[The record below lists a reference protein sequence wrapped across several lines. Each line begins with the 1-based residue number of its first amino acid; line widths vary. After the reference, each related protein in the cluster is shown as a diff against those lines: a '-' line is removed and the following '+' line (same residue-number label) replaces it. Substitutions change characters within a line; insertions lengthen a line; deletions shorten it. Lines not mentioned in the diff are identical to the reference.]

1 MTQEVKKID
10 LKHLIL
16 WSENPRDPIA
26 IGDNNY
32 NEEII
37 RRALSD
43 KSGRWEIRKLAKSM
57 GEEYDFSELP
67 TVVFHGKKPIV
78 YDGNRRVIIGKLR
91 NGLVKTSYKL
101 GFDLPEVPQK
111 IFCNVCTEET
121 ALRNIFRK
129 HGDTGSWSPLDRAYF
144 IYKHFDKTK
153 SVLLSIEDSTKLIS
167 TFPDLNQRFVRDEI
181 FTIENLNIM
190 GFYIINNFLHSR
202 HSINETIVIFSDIY
216 QKVKNSTISTR
227 QNRGKIYSV
236 LDEFTKNLIIKNESN
251 ILKSLIFD
259 IADTSQFPSIYFESE
274 TSKQEFISSEVN
286 SNIKILNESQ
296 QQLDSEEDISKK
308 EIISDNP
315 NNSKQ
320 SDISIEGQDLSLS
333 RTETTKESNET
344 EQINTNE
351 HILKDKQTRRTNGKK
366 QEFFG
371 GKLSLKHG
379 DINDLYRDIDDFYS
393 HYLENTE
400 KYSHLFPSL
409 IRMSLRLLTEGAAKD
424 NNKKI
429 NVYLENNFA
438 KAKAE
443 LTQDETTFLS
453 NFNVT
458 QASITQLLQTGA
470 HSYLSSQSLDQ
481 TLAISIILGK
491 ILTITCGKRL
501 RP

>member
-1 MTQEVKKID
+1 M
-10 LKHLIL
+10 
-16 WSENPRDPIA
+16 
-26 IGDNNY
+26 
-32 NEEII
+32 
-37 RRALSD
+37 
-43 KSGRWEIRKLAKSM
+43 
-57 GEEYDFSELP
+57 
-67 TVVFHGKKPIV
+67 
-78 YDGNRRVIIGKLR
+78 
-91 NGLVKTSYKL
+91 
-101 GFDLPEVPQK
+101 
-111 IFCNVCTEET
+111 
-121 ALRNIFRK
+121 
-129 HGDTGSWSPLDRAYF
+129 
-144 IYKHFDKTK
+144 
-153 SVLLSIEDSTKLIS
+153 
-167 TFPDLNQRFVRDEI
+167 
-181 FTIENLNIM
+181 
-190 GFYIINNFLHSR
+190 
-202 HSINETIVIFSDIY
+202 
-216 QKVKNSTISTR
+216 
-227 QNRGKIYSV
+227 
-236 LDEFTKNLIIKNESN
+236 
-251 ILKSLIFD
+251 
-259 IADTSQFPSIYFESE
+259 
-274 TSKQEFISSEVN
+274 
-286 SNIKILNESQ
+286 
-296 QQLDSEEDISKK
+296 
-308 EIISDNP
+308 
-315 NNSKQ
+315 
-320 SDISIEGQDLSLS
+320 S